1 MKTKNKNYK
10 KIYIKGFILLGIG
23 ILIILFGF
31 IFPFIIKGNDFITW
45 ISIGLIFIGI
55 IILIPS
61 FYLLKKG
68 NNLRLDYL
76 LDNKT
81 NEKNLKSK

>member
-1 MKTKNKNYK
+1 MNSSDKSYK
-10 KIYIKGFILLGIG
+10 KYYIKGFILLSIG
-23 ILIILFGF
+23 LLIILFGF
-31 IFPFIIKGNDFITW
+31 LFPFIIKENDYINW
-45 ISIGLIFIGI
+45 ISIGIIFIGI

-68 NNLRLDYL
+68 NNLRLNYL

-81 NEKNLKSK
+81 NEKNLKRK

>member
-1 MKTKNKNYK
+1 M
-10 KIYIKGFILLGIG
+10 
-23 ILIILFGF
+23 
-31 IFPFIIKGNDFITW
+31 
-45 ISIGLIFIGI
+45 GLIFIGI